1 MMTRVLR
8 VTVVYAQADGAVE
21 IPLRLAG
28 GATVADA
35 IDDAVRAGLDPALIR
50 NAPVGIYGKRCQR
63 DTPLEDGD
71 RVEIYRRLVADP
83 KHARLRRAA
92 LARHLRGGKP

>member
-1 MMTRVLR
+1 MTRALR
-8 VTVVYAQADGAVE
+8 VTVVYAEAGRAIE
-21 IPLRLAG
+21 IPMRLAA

-35 IDDAVRAGLDPALIR
+35 IDDAVRAGLDAALIR

-71 RVEIYRRLVADP
+71 RVEIYRRLIADP
-83 KHARLRRAA
+83 KHVRRRRAA
-92 LARHLRGGKP
+92 LARYRDGKP